1 MCQWNIF
8 EKLQLYWPVWWL
20 AHVTFP
26 AIRYPGVPDT
36 VDLHVHV
43 HVRSGLRVSHGDKH
57 RTGSD
62 DCARRHVTRVTRSG
76 DVISHVDYQHGRRG
90 LRLCVCVCY
99 NGCEP
104 VHACSSWRAQ
114 CWLLSTI
121 ARWWTTD
128 VHLSGICRH
137 CLLALSLFLS
147 LAVSVFVR
155 LAHRL
160 KFTLAWFAK
169 ASISGPWCWSPPS
182 SRSVSL

>member
-1 MCQWNIF
+1 MYMYGQGCAFLTAINTGPEVTTVHDVTWP
-8 EKLQLYWPVWWL
+8 EWPVP
-20 AHVTFP
+20 VT
-26 AIRYPGVPDT
+26 
-36 VDLHVHV
+36 L
-43 HVRSGLRVSHGDKH
+43 S
-57 RTGSD
+57 
-62 DCARRHVTRVTRSG
+62 VTSTTST
-76 DVISHVDYQHGRRG
+76 DVGAYV
-90 LRLCVCVCY
+90 CVCVCY